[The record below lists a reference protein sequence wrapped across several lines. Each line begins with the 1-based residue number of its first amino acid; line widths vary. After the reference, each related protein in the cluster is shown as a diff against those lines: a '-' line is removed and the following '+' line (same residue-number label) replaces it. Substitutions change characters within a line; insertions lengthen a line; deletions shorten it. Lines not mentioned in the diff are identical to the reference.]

1 MCRQGATNDFA
12 MSIHQPRSHLGSFSL
27 ALLFAAFSLVFQPG
41 RTWGQDAVG
50 STFDQAGLGWLPAV
64 PIQINAGLDGG
75 YDDNVTLSPS
85 GQGSI
90 FTRENVV
97 LTYARPG
104 GQTQFFVVGVGRF
117 SQYFD
122 VSGQDETSG
131 NVTLSLTHNFSS
143 RLSFYASVYG
153 TYQNEPNFQSNVG
166 PENVRSPF
174 FDTVDLFSLTYHW
187 LLRFSTVTSY
197 TFERVQYF
205 SSSNGNSQNG
215 VQNTSAQNRIQNTFS
230 EEFQFNLT
238 SRTVLVGEYR
248 FEAIDYDTAPN
259 NSTTNFVLAGVN
271 HNLTQHLMVNVR
283 AGQSFRSL
291 ENEGNTASPYFE
303 GTLGYVRSNHSLNW
317 TTRYGYESPTATGAT
332 TTKTWRTGLNLTYD
346 LTSRLSS
353 TTGVDYHHDENQGGT
368 GSTGTQDSL
377 QLTLGLRYTIK
388 RRLAL
393 HIDYL
398 HDSTSSLGSTPG
410 YSRNRYSAGLSY
422 TY

>member
-1 MCRQGATNDFA
+1 MILPCRIHRARKRKRVGPLPLTLLLATCF
-12 MSIHQPRSHLGSFSL
+12 L
-27 ALLFAAFSLVFQPG
+27 APVGEAIS
-41 RTWGQDAVG
+41 QDAVAAASEAG
-50 STFDQAGLGWLPAV
+50 GLGWLPAV

-75 YDDNVTLSPS
+75 YDDNPTLSPS

-104 GQTQFFVVGVGRF
+104 ERTQFFVVGVGRF
-117 SQYFD
+117 SQFFD

-166 PENVRSPF
+166 PQNVRSPF
-174 FDTVDLFSLTYHW
+174 FDTVDIFSLTYHW

-215 VQNTSAQNRIQNTFS
+215 FQNTSAQNRVQNTFG
-230 EEFQFNLT
+230 ETFQFNLT

-248 FEAIDYDTAPN
+248 FEAIDYDTAPL
-259 NSTTNFVLAGVN
+259 NSTTHYILAGVN
-271 HNLTQHLMVNVR
+271 HNLTEHLMVHVR
-283 AGQSFRSL
+283 GGESFRSL
-291 ENEGNTASPYFE
+291 ENEGNTASPYLE

-317 TTRYGYESPTATGAT
+317 TASYGYESPTATGAT

-353 TTGVDYHHDENQGGT
+353 TTGVYYHHDENQGGT
-368 GSTGTQDSL
+368 ASTGTQNSFDLSV
-377 QLTLGLRYTIK
+377 GLRYTINK
-388 RRLAL
+388 HFSLNANYE
-393 HIDYL
+393 H
-398 HDSTSSLGSTPG
+398 SSVSSLGSTPG
-410 YSRNRYSAGLSY
+410 YSRNRYYAGL
-422 TY
+422 TYNY

>member
-1 MCRQGATNDFA
+1 MILPCR
-12 MSIHQPRSHLGSFSL
+12 IHRTCNRHRGDSLPL
-27 ALLFAAFSLVFQPG
+27 ALLLAVCLLVPLGKADGQEAVSSTSEAAG
-41 RTWGQDAVG
+41 I
-50 STFDQAGLGWLPAV
+50 GWLPAV
-64 PIQINAGLDGG
+64 PIQITAGVDTG
-75 YDDNVTLSPS
+75 YDDNVTLQPS
-85 GQGSI
+85 GEGSI

-104 GQTQFFVVGVGRF
+104 QQTQFFVVGVGRF

-122 VSGQDETSG
+122 VSGQNETAG
-131 NVTLSLTHNFSS
+131 NVTLSLTHDFSS

-153 TYQNEPNFQSNVG
+153 TYQNQPNFQSNVG
-166 PENVRSPF
+166 PQNVVSPF
-174 FDTVDLFSLTYHW
+174 FDTVDIFSLTYHW
-187 LLRFSTVTSY
+187 SSRLSLVTSY

-215 VQNTSAQNRIQNTFS
+215 VQNTLAQNRIQNTFS
-230 EEFQFNLT
+230 EEFQFSLT
-238 SRTVLVGEYR
+238 RRTVLVGEYR
-248 FEAIDYDTAPN
+248 FEAIDYDTAPL

-271 HNLTQHLMVNVR
+271 HNLTEHLMVHVR
-283 AGQSFRSL
+283 GGESFRSL
-291 ENEGNTASPYFE
+291 ENEGNMASPYFE

-317 TTRYGYESPTATGAT
+317 TASYGYESPTATGAT
-332 TTKTWRTGLNLTYD
+332 TTKTWRTGVNLTYD

-353 TTGVDYHHDENQGGT
+353 TTGVYYHHDENQGGA

-377 QLTLGLRYTIK
+377 QLTLGLRYTVN

-393 HIDYL
+393 HIDYE

>member
-1 MCRQGATNDFA
+1 MILPCRIHRARKRKRVSPLPLTLLLATCF
-12 MSIHQPRSHLGSFSL
+12 L
-27 ALLFAAFSLVFQPG
+27 APVGEAIS
-41 RTWGQDAVG
+41 QDAVAAA
-50 STFDQAGLGWLPAV
+50 SEAAGLGWLPAV
-64 PIQINAGLDGG
+64 PIQINASLDGG
-75 YDDNVTLSPS
+75 YDDNPTLSPG

-104 GQTQFFVVGVGRF
+104 ERTQFFVVGVGHF
-117 SQYFD
+117 SQFFD

-166 PENVRSPF
+166 PQNVRSPF
-174 FDTVDLFSLTYHW
+174 FDTVDIFSLTYHW

-215 VQNTSAQNRIQNTFS
+215 FQNTSAQNRVQNTFG

-248 FEAIDYDTAPN
+248 FEAIDYDTAPL

-271 HNLTQHLMVNVR
+271 HNLTEHLMVHVR
-283 AGQSFRSL
+283 GGESFRSL

-317 TTRYGYESPTATGAT
+317 TASYGYESPTATGAT
-332 TTKTWRTGLNLTYD
+332 TTKTWRTGLNLKYD

-353 TTGVDYHHDENQGGT
+353 TTGVYYHHDENQGGT
-368 GSTGTQDSL
+368 GSTGAQDFFDLSV
-377 QLTLGLRYTIK
+377 GLHYYINERFG
-388 RRLAL
+388 L
-393 HIDYL
+393 HVNYE
-398 HDSTSSLGSTPG
+398 HNSTSSLGSTPG
-410 YSRNRYSAGLSY
+410 YSRNRYFAGLTY
-422 TY
+422 TF

>member
-1 MCRQGATNDFA
+1 MILLCR
-12 MSIHQPRSHLGSFSL
+12 IHQTRSHLGSFPL
-27 ALLFAAFSLVFQPG
+27 ALLFAAFSLVLQPG
-41 RTWGQDAVG
+41 RTWSQNAVG
-50 STFDQAGLGWLPAV
+50 STFEQAGLGWLPAI

-85 GQGSI
+85 GQGSV

-97 LTYARPG
+97 LTYDRPG
-104 GQTQFFVVGVGRF
+104 EQTQFFVMGVGRF

-122 VSGQDETSG
+122 VSGQNETTG

-153 TYQNEPNFQSNVG
+153 TYQNEPNFTSNVG
-166 PENVRSPF
+166 PQNVRSPF
-174 FDTVDLFSLTYHW
+174 FDTVDLFALTYHW

-197 TFERVQYF
+197 TLERVQYF

-215 VQNTSAQNRIQNTFS
+215 VQNTLAQNRIQNTFG
-230 EEFQFNLT
+230 EEFQFSLT
-238 SRTVLVGEYR
+238 SRTIFVGEYR
-248 FEAIDYDTAPN
+248 FEAIDYDTAPT

-271 HNLTQHLMVNVR
+271 HNLTEHLMVHVR
-283 AGQSFRSL
+283 GGESFRSL

-303 GTLGYVRSNHSLNW
+303 GSLGYVSSNHSLNW
-317 TTRYGYESPTATGAT
+317 TTSYGYESPTATGAT

-353 TTGVDYHHDENQGGT
+353 TTGVYYHHDENQGGT

-377 QLTLGLRYTIK
+377 DLLLGLRYTINK
-388 RRLAL
+388 RLAL
-393 HIDYL
+393 HVNYNYT
-398 HDSTSSLGSTPG
+398 SQSSLGATPG